1 MKIILL
7 TGRLLYVSIIE
18 NSKRGEFMETVTLQS
33 EVSENAKSFNE
44 GLERSEN
51 LRNLLSY
58 YRAWY
63 YIPEL
68 DMVAPS
74 KYIGYKHI
82 TPERFITEQGLDGRE
97 TEPIMSKWFDR
108 LHVEATE
115 GRYVSSKVAE
125 LTARY
130 GKSMNRVARFG
141 APRGW
146 RLSNQ
151 PEGRQASG
159 VATATGQSRPH
170 EIVEVFW
177 RAYLSLYP
185 EDQQVLAERILNQR
199 R

>member
-1 MKIILL
+1 
-7 TGRLLYVSIIE
+7 
-18 NSKRGEFMETVTLQS
+18 
-33 EVSENAKSFNE
+33 
-44 GLERSEN
+44 
-51 LRNLLSY
+51 
-58 YRAWY
+58 
-63 YIPEL
+63 
-68 DMVAPS
+68 MVAPS

-82 TPERFITEQGLDGRE
+82 TPESFITEQGLDGRE

-108 LHVEATE
+108 ARADTPE
-115 GRYVSSKVAE
+115 GIYISNKVAE

-130 GKSMNRVARFG
+130 GKGMNRVARFG

-151 PEGRQASG
+151 PP
-159 VATATGQSRPH
+159 RPAAAGNPPRAH

-185 EDQQVLAERILNQR
+185 EDQQALAERILSQR

>member
-1 MKIILL
+1 MKI
-7 TGRLLYVSIIE
+7 
-18 NSKRGEFMETVTLQS
+18 VTLLS
-33 EVSENAKSFNE
+33 DVSDNVRSFNE
-44 GLERSEN
+44 GLESSER
-51 LRNLLSY
+51 LRDLLSY
-58 YRAWY
+58 FRAWY
-63 YIPEL
+63 YLPEL

-74 KYIGYKHI
+74 KYIGYKGI
-82 TPERFITEQGLDGRE
+82 NAETFVTGQGLDGRE
-97 TEPIMSKWFDR
+97 TEPVMGKWFDR
-108 LHVEATE
+108 LNVETAE
-115 GRYVSSKVAE
+115 GRYVSGKVAE

-151 PEGRQASG
+151 PGGQPAPRGTTADRQPR
-159 VATATGQSRPH
+159 QH

-185 EDQQVLAERILNQR
+185 EDQQALAARILSQR

>member
-1 MKIILL
+1 
-7 TGRLLYVSIIE
+7 
-18 NSKRGEFMETVTLQS
+18 METVTLKS

-44 GLERSEN
+44 GLVHSEN
-51 LRNLLSY
+51 LRSLLSY
-58 YRAWY
+58 FRAWY
-63 YIPEL
+63 YIPEF

-82 TPERFITEQGLDGRE
+82 TPERFITGQGLDGRE

-108 LHVEATE
+108 LPAETAE
-115 GRYVSSKVAE
+115 GRYVSGKVNE
-125 LTARY
+125 LTAHY
-130 GKSMNRVARFG
+130 GKGMNRVARFG

-151 PEGRQASG
+151 Q
-159 VATATGQSRPH
+159 TGQQPPGAMTAISQSRAH

-185 EDQQVLAERILNQR
+185 EDQQALVDRILTQR
-199 R
+199 H